1 MAQIK
6 VSVVA
11 YGFASLLVVLGAILL
26 IIGYNYSSGNPH
38 EISAGWTLITVGI
51 LVYVAGFVLRVTK
64 AIR

>member
-11 YGFASLLVVLGAILL
+11 YGFASLLVVLGVILL
-26 IIGYNYSSGNPH
+26 IIGYNYRSGNPN
-38 EISAGWTLITVGI
+38 EIGAGWTLITVGI
-51 LVYVAGFVLRVTK
+51 LVYIAGFVLRVTK

>member
-11 YGFASLLVVLGAILL
+11 YGFASLLVVLGVILL
-26 IIGYNYSSGNPH
+26 IIGYNYSSGNPN

-51 LVYVAGFVLRVTK
+51 LVYIAGFVLRVTK